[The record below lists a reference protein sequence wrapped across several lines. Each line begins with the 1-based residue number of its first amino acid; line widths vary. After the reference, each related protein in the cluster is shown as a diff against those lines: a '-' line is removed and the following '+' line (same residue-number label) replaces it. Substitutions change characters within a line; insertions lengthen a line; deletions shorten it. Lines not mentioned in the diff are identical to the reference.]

1 MGSRD
6 SVFSVC
12 VIPVS
17 LNALGSH
24 VFQDFRLCPPVE
36 CRAKY
41 RRIPKVTAPVSFGY
55 VPSSLPSLFSTYLPS
70 FLASYLPSFFPTY
83 VPSFL
88 LSSLPPLVFFLFLRF
103 YLPSVRP
110 SITLSLGRTAV
121 ASKTTTAIRKRGVPL
136 QTKHV
141 LRRAS

>member
-6 SVFSVC
+6 SVFLVC

-17 LNALGSH
+17 FNALGSH
-24 VFQDFRLCPPVE
+24 VFQDFRLTPVE

-55 VPSSLPSLFSTYLPS
+55 LPSFLPTYLPTYLPS
-70 FLASYLPSFFPTY
+70 YFPSLLPSFL
-83 VPSFL
+83 PSF
-88 LSSLPPLVFFLFLRF
+88 PPPVFFLFLRF